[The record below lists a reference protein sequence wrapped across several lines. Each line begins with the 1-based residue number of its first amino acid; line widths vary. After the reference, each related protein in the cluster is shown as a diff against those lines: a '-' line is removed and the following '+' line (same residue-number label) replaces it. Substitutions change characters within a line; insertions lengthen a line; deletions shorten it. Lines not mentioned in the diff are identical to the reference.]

1 MTKKVLLIL
10 LIPVL
15 LLTVTACGKTHE
27 GKEKDKKLT
36 KTIELVDKKLGFNTT
51 FTYDAEEKYSD
62 VEVNNEGA
70 STAIY
75 FSNAELDSSFE
86 MYYNTMR
93 TKSYND
99 TEKARSKQKYYK
111 EYTFGDYEAYAYSE
125 YDDKIYLNVLL
136 GIDDDMAEVLFVSIE
151 RIDTDKEVIMADV
164 LEKDL
169 KSLFESMEFVK
180 E

>member
-1 MTKKVLLIL
+1 MKKVLLIL

-15 LLTVTACGKTHE
+15 LLTVTACGGTHE
-27 GKEKDKKLT
+27 GKAKDKKLT

-51 FTYDAEEKYSD
+51 FTYDADNKFSD
-62 VEVNNEGA
+62 VHENNEGA

-75 FSNAELDSSFE
+75 FSNADLDSSFE
-86 MYYNTMR
+86 MYYTTMR
-93 TKSYND
+93 KKTYND
-99 TEKARSKQKYYK
+99 TETARSNQKYYK

-125 YDDKIYLNVLL
+125 YEDKINLNVLL
-136 GIDDDMAEVLFVSIE
+136 GIDDDTAEVLFVTIE
-151 RIDTDKEVIMADV
+151 RIDTNDEVIMADV

-169 KSLFESMEFVK
+169 KEFFESMEFVK